1 MDKATRKEFIDF
13 AELTSSAYK
22 KKYGKDLVRKS
33 NFTSAL
39 VKYKQFTDELL
50 EYQVQSGLLARKDAK
65 KILKENP
72 FFIPLTRDKLADTG
86 VIGKIKQQTQKL
98 LGLSRPGAV
107 KLAQQKQE
115 GDINLYKNLVNY
127 TYQTVL
133 AGDKNRAK
141 LAFYNMIQKA
151 EKLGKIDKDSIVKL
165 VTGNQ
170 RVRIQNVPI
179 ERITKAYTKAGAK
192 FDPDK
197 DIPIRKGKK
206 RTEALDNLDSLDVI
220 TFSDTFRKSDSASA
234 DFADIVYRNG
244 KAEIYEIKDPNLA
257 EAFKGLGDAGAERLF
272 NMFGEGSIFSRY
284 ARFASQAITYSPPF
298 VAFNV
303 IRDTLAGT
311 VNSAFGIVSG
321 GKTGFIP
328 GFTSAKGY
336 INTVRHTDQYKKA
349 LLNGLGYSSR
359 SETANNAPRN
369 IKALIENGATLG
381 VLKSTT
387 DYYKK
392 NLARLILR
400 PAGYGARKY
409 KNLVQSAEYAT
420 RMGEY
425 QLAKAAGFSD
435 IAASFAGRE
444 VATDFGMRGSS
455 SIINAINRNTMFFN
469 ASIQGLYRTGRV
481 LFEQPKRAAAMITA
495 TIVAPE
501 IALYHLNNK
510 HKEYSLVPNQ
520 VKQLNYLIP
529 NYTVD
534 ENGQKILDPDLPFYA
549 IPKPYDLGVFA
560 NVATGLID
568 GMYKKSNG
576 VTAKYVA
583 ESFSLIS
590 PGMPIPSGI
599 RPAIE
604 VMFNKNLYSGA
615 PVIGIYEMRRINELQ
630 FRPSTRKLA
639 RELTTMANNLSN
651 FVLNTKEGALESS
664 MSPITVDYLLGAY
677 LTGMSQYPLDIINSG
692 LEKFTKEKI
701 PGVGVSATKR
711 EDEADL
717 SSLKN
722 AISIVT
728 RRFKVASPIK
738 NSQYHQEWRK
748 IINRAK
754 KLKQID
760 YTQMDLEKRNKSFL
774 VGLGIRTL
782 ENIEKFGGPV
792 EEEVL
797 VFSKISP
804 ILKDVE
810 VKLLKLRENRND
822 IRAGTDSPDIKRQK
836 IDAILAVENQ
846 VLEQVINA
854 LANEDIDF
862 VFDQTFTDNVSD
874 LGVLKG
880 SIASIVFGLAD
891 RFGLGLRED
900 TVKKNPNIKN

>member
-1 MDKATRKEFIDF
+1 
-13 AELTSSAYK
+13 
-22 KKYGKDLVRKS
+22 
-33 NFTSAL
+33 
-39 VKYKQFTDELL
+39 
-50 EYQVQSGLLARKDAK
+50 VQSGLLARKDAK